1 MENEKRYEVLRENL
15 RKFLEDGETVL
26 WHGWAEP
33 CEFLAETDKPR
44 IVKNWIIECVVFG
57 AILAFYMTMAA
68 QVSYMLVVV
77 VLAVL
82 VIVLMAPYRE
92 WRKLK
97 DQQYWITNQRI
108 ISGRGK
114 NDFWAIDMAL
124 VDVVEVK
131 KLSTG
136 NDCILLCEKVVK
148 QGEKLMRWRSG
159 SPSEGTMAGDVGM
172 VFYNVVRADEAMDAL
187 RSVKGD
193 I

>member
-1 MENEKRYEVLRENL
+1 MENEKRYEVLRNNL
-15 RKFLEDGETVL
+15 KGFLDDGETVL

-33 CEFLAETDKPR
+33 CDFLAEEEKPR
-44 IVKNWIIECVVFG
+44 IVKSWIAECAVFG
-57 AILAFYMTMAA
+57 AILIFYMTMAA
-68 QVSYMLVVV
+68 EVNYLVAGLI
-77 VLAVL
+77 LAVW

-97 DQQYWITNQRI
+97 EQQYWITTRRI

-114 NDFWAIDMAL
+114 NEFWAIDMDL
-124 VDVVEVK
+124 VDAVEVK
-131 KLSTG
+131 KLPAG
-136 NDCILLCEKVVK
+136 HDCVLLCEKVVK

-172 VFYNVVRADEAMDAL
+172 VFYNIVRAEEALDAI
-187 RSVKGD
+187 RRVKGT